1 MKFRYDDKTIEVNV
15 ATRAELAEALTER
28 WRAGGGF
35 ALATINLDHLAKLEV
50 DPGFA
55 AAYAAQDFVVADG
68 WPIVTLSRIAG
79 TPVELMPGSDMVV
92 PLCEWAAKA
101 GVKVGFVGSHDQAL
115 GDAKRVLTERVPGL
129 EVVYAHAPEMGFD
142 PDGDA
147 AAAILAALTAQ
158 GVGLCFLALGAPK
171 QEQLA
176 ARGRRLAPTVG
187 FASIGAGLDFF
198 GGHQVRA
205 PRLARKLKVEWLWR
219 ALTSPRRM
227 VPRYWR
233 AGKLLPR
240 HMLEARRQRDK
251 G

>member
-1 MKFRYDDKTIEVNV
+1 MQFRYEDKAIEVNV
-15 ATRAELAEALTER
+15 ATRAELAVAVAER
-28 WRAGGGF
+28 WRAGEGF
-35 ALATINLDHLAKLEV
+35 ALATINLDHLAKLEGDPAFV
-50 DPGFA
+50 D
-55 AAYAAQDFVVADG
+55 AYAAQDFVVADG
-68 WPIVTLSRIAG
+68 WPIVTLTRVAG
-79 TPVELMPGSDMVV
+79 TTVELMPGSDMVE

-115 GDAKRVLTERVPGL
+115 SDAKRVLTERVPGL
-129 EVVYAHAPEMGFD
+129 DVVYAHAPAMGFD
-142 PDGDA
+142 PEGDA
-147 AAAILAALTAQ
+147 AAAILAALSAA
-158 GVGLCFLALGAPK
+158 GVGMCFLALGAPK

-176 ARGRRLAPTVG
+176 ARGRQLAPNVG

-205 PRLARKLKVEWLWR
+205 PRLARTLKVEWLWR

-240 HMLEARRQRDK
+240 HMAEARRQGRQD
-251 G
+251 

>member
-1 MKFRYDDKTIEVNV
+1 MHFRYNDTSISVNIP
-15 ATRAELAEALTER
+15 TRTNLAEAVNAR
-28 WRAGGGF
+28 WRAGEGF

-50 DPGFA
+50 DPAFV

-68 WPIVTLSRIAG
+68 WPIVSLARIAG
-79 TPVELMPGSDMVV
+79 TPVELMPGSDMVE
-92 PLCEWAAKA
+92 PLCRWAAAA
-101 GVKVGFVGSHDQAL
+101 GVKVGFIGSHERAL
-115 GDAKRVLTERVPGL
+115 EDAKRVLTERVPGL
-129 EVVYAHAPEMGFD
+129 EIVYAHAPAMGFD
-142 PDGDA
+142 PEGDP
-147 AAAILAALTAQ
+147 AAAILTAVAAA
-158 GVGLCFLALGAPK
+158 GVGMCFLALGAPK

-176 ARGRRLAPTVG
+176 ARGRKLAPSVG

-205 PRLARKLKVEWLWR
+205 PKLARALRMEWLWR

-240 HMLEARRQRDK
+240 HVAEARRQRR
-251 G
+251 GG

>member
-1 MKFRYDDKTIEVNV
+1 MQFRYDDKTISVNV
-15 ATRAELAEALTER
+15 ATQADLAAKVAER
-28 WRAGGGF
+28 WQAGDGF

-50 DPGFA
+50 DPAFVD
-55 AAYAAQDFVVADG
+55 AYAAQDFVVADG
-68 WPIVTLSRIAG
+68 WPIVTLARTAG
-79 TPVELMPGSDMVV
+79 TPVELMPGSDMVQ

-115 GDAKRVLTERVPGL
+115 ADAKRVLTERVPGL
-129 EVVYAHAPEMGFD
+129 DIVYAHAPAMGFD
-142 PDGDA
+142 PEGDA
-147 AAAILAALTAQ
+147 AAAILAALTAAE
-158 GVGLCFLALGAPK
+158 VRMCFLALGAPK

-176 ARGRRLAPTVG
+176 ARGRQVAPGVG

-205 PRLARKLKVEWLWR
+205 PKLARQLKVEWLWR

-240 HMLEARRQRDK
+240 HMIEARRQRRQ

>member
-1 MKFRYDDKTIEVNV
+1 MEFRYDDKTIPVNV
-15 ATRAELAEALTER
+15 PTRADLAQRVAER
-28 WRAGGGF
+28 WRAGEGF

-50 DPGFA
+50 DPAFVS
-55 AAYAAQDFVVADG
+55 AYAAQDFVVADG
-68 WPIVTLSRIAG
+68 WPIVMLAG
-79 TPVELMPGSDMVV
+79 LAGDSLELMPGSDMVE
-92 PLCEWAAKA
+92 PLCEWAANA

-115 GDAKRVLTERVPGL
+115 ADARRVLTERVPGL
-129 EVVYAHAPEMGFD
+129 EVVYMHAPAMGFD
-142 PDGDA
+142 PESDA
-147 AAAILAALTAQ
+147 AAEVLAALSAAE
-158 GVGLCFLALGAPK
+158 VRLCFLALGAPK
-171 QEQLA
+171 QEQFA
-176 ARGRRLAPTVG
+176 ARGRSLAPAVG

-205 PRLARKLKVEWLWR
+205 PKLARKLKVEWLWR

-240 HMLEARRQRDK
+240 HLIAAWRQRRR

>member
-1 MKFRYDDKTIEVNV
+1 VQFRYNDKTISVNV
-15 ATRAELAEALTER
+15 ATRAALSQALAER
-28 WRAGGGF
+28 WRAGTGF

-50 DPGFA
+50 DPGFVD
-55 AAYAAQDFVVADG
+55 AYAAQDFVVADG
-68 WPIVTLSRIAG
+68 WPIVTLTRVAG
-79 TPVELMPGSDMVV
+79 TPVELMPGSDMVQ

-115 GDAKRVLTERVPGL
+115 ADAKKALTERVPGL
-129 EVVYAHAPEMGFD
+129 EIVYAHAPAMGFD

-147 AAAILAALTAQ
+147 AAAILEALTAA
-158 GVGLCFLALGAPK
+158 GVGMCFLALGAPK

-176 ARGRRLAPTVG
+176 VRGRDLAPSVG

-205 PRLARKLKVEWLWR
+205 PKLARALKVEWLWR

-240 HMLEARRQRDK
+240 HMIQARRQRRQ